1 MLRPRVGWRV
11 GCREKVE
18 VGRHW
23 TTKAQKNGDK
33 YLVCIPKNRDKPI
46 RRF

>member
-11 GCREKVE
+11 VCREEVE
-18 VGRHW
+18 VGRCW

-33 YLVCIPKNRDKPI
+33 YLVFIPKSGDKPI
-46 RRF
+46 RGF